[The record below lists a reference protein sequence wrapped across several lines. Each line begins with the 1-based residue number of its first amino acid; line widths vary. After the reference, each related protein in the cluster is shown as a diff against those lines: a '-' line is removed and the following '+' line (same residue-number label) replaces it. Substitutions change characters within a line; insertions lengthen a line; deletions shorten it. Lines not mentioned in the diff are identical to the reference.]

1 MEIYLPIAGIPLPLL
16 PLLGLGL
23 SVGFLSGMFGVGGGF
38 ILTPIMIVMGVP
50 PLVAVGTGACIV
62 VASSVSGAL
71 GHWARG
77 NVDVTMGSLLVSAGL
92 IGSTVGSKL
101 QVALKSLGQLEF
113 FTTITYA
120 VILTVIGSIMLVE
133 GGWAWL
139 RVMRIASSAGVTR
152 KRRRRGINQRL
163 PFRYRFRRSKMYIS
177 ILPPILVGGF
187 VGFLTAVMGAGGGFI
202 LVPLL
207 VYVLGMNTRVAVG
220 TSAFQ
225 VLFVAGYTTV
235 LQSQV
240 NNNVD
245 LMLGIPLILG
255 SVVAAQQGVRVG
267 SQLKPEQLRVLLGI
281 LVLAVGMRMVVDV
294 MSRPA
299 ELYSLSSDTL
309 HR

>member
-16 PLLGLGL
+16 PLIGLGL

-71 GHWARG
+71 AHWSRG
-77 NVDVTMGSLLVSAGL
+77 NVDATMGSLLVVAGL
-92 IGSTVGSKL
+92 VGSTVGSKL
-101 QVALKSLGQLEF
+101 QLALKAMGQLEF
-113 FTTITYA
+113 FTTVTYA
-120 VILTVIGSIMLVE
+120 VILTAIGSIMLVE

-139 RVMRIASSAGVTR
+139 RVLRIATTVAPK
-152 KRRRRGINQRL
+152 KRRSRGINQRL

-177 ILPPILVGGF
+177 ILPPLLVGSF

-202 LVPLL
+202 LIPLL
-207 VYVLGMNTRVAVG
+207 VYVLGMNTRIAVG

-225 VLFVAGYTTV
+225 VLFVAGYTTI

-240 NNNVD
+240 NHNVD

-267 SQLKPEQLRVLLGI
+267 SQLKPEQLRVLLGG
-281 LVLAVGMRMVVDV
+281 LVLAVGIRMVVDV
-294 MSRPA
+294 MTRPA
-299 ELYSLSSDTL
+299 ELYSLASDTL